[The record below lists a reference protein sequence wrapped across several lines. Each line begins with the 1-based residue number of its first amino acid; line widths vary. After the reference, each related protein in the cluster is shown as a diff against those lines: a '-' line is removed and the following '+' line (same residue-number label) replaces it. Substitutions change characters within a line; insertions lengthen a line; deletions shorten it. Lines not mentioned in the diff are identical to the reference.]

1 MQFAPLSQLF
11 GFRRLIKRNV
21 PCLENSRQIASWRP
35 AIAIPSVDPAIS
47 TEKPVVERG
56 ARVRGRIRLR
66 FALMIV
72 LIANGSVAFAEGD
85 AAGPGQQADQ
95 QAERKAICSK
105 RLRQFIIEIDRQ
117 METSRSSDLLQWTI
131 SRHFPLFGC
140 DLDEAFAIVR
150 QSKYFERVFR
160 SGADRHGSLV
170 FFLRKPIPNGW
181 GFEVSFG
188 LQLNTGDSELPAA
201 GVDKIKH

>member
-150 QSKYFERVFR
+150 QSKYFERVFAVGLIVTDR
-160 SGADRHGSLV
+160 SYFSCGSLSRTDGASRLASV
-170 FFLRKPIPNGW
+170 FNSTPATLSCR
-181 GFEVSFG
+181 
-188 LQLNTGDSELPAA
+188 QQELTR
-201 GVDKIKH
+201 